1 MWEGGVWQEG
11 PVGELGGCGYG
22 DYVGVCL
29 GGVGVVGVVYF
40 DDEGVGEDG

>member
-1 MWEGGVWQEG
+1 MREIGR
-11 PVGELGGCGYG
+11 CGYG

-40 DDEGVGEDG
+40 DDGGVGEDG